1 MGLGHLMKRRLSI
14 SIHIAP
20 RLVEKLSRQ
29 RQVSVISVGFVVVR
43 VQETLEGV
51 ISQS

>member
-1 MGLGHLMKRRLSI
+1 MGLRHLMKRRLPI

-20 RLVEKLSRQ
+20 RLAENFL
-29 RQVSVISVGFVVVR
+29 VSIISVGFVVVR
-43 VQETLEGV
+43 VQETLDGV